1 MVELRS
7 DQMEQIIAHGRRE
20 APDEAGGL
28 LAGRGTRI
36 EHVYAMKNVER
47 SPVAYRLDPEEQYR
61 VFMEIETAGWELEG
75 IYHSHPKSE
84 AYPSP
89 TDVELAYYPEAVY
102 LIVSLIDVAHPIV
115 RAFRIK
121 EGTVTEE
128 PVTVLPRL

>member
-1 MVELRS
+1 MIELRS
-7 DQMEQIIAHGRRE
+7 DQMEQIIAHARRE

-28 LAGRGTRI
+28 LAGRGSRI
-36 EHVYAMKNVER
+36 ERVYAMKNVEH
-47 SPVAYRLDPEEQYR
+47 SPVAYHLDPEEQYR
-61 VFMEIETAGWELEG
+61 VFMEIETAGWELVG
-75 IYHSHPKSE
+75 IYHSHPKNE
-84 AYPSP
+84 AYPSS

-128 PVTVLPRL
+128 PM